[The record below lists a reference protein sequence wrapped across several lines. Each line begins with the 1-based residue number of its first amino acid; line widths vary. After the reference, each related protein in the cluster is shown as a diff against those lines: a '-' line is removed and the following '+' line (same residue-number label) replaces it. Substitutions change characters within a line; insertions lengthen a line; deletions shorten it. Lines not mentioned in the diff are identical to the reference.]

1 MRPLIQLVGFVKY
14 KGGEFSLPGKG
25 LFLIPYEEVACLARR
40 VPEEEFGEGVLQ
52 EHLKDLEW
60 FKRELVEQEEILER
74 VMKISTVIPLKWGTF
89 FRTEEAVIEI
99 LKAQYEA
106 VRELLGKLKG
116 REEWTVRATMD
127 RGKLEAF
134 IIQNDPEIRQL
145 QSTTEKLSPGIA
157 YLLTERLK
165 LLKEKALKRAID
177 EITQEIYAQVMP
189 HAEASATAEP
199 VHGTDDLQRKE
210 LVFQMVFL
218 IPNEKHSGFSHA
230 VLKEASRWQPQGF
243 EIHQVGP
250 FPPYYFC
257 HLDIKEAETHV

>member
-1 MRPLIQLVGFVKY
+1 MRPLIQLYGFVNY
-14 KGGEFSLPGKG
+14 NGTEFSLPGKA

-40 VPEEEFGEGVLQ
+40 VSEEEFGEGVLQ

-60 FKRELVEQEEILER
+60 FKRELVEQEEVLER
-74 VMKISTVIPLKWGTF
+74 VMKVCTVIPLKWGAF
-89 FRTEEAVIEI
+89 FRTEEAVIEN
-99 LKAQYEA
+99 LKAKYEA
-106 VRELLGKLKG
+106 IRELLGKLKD

-145 QSTTEKLSPGIA
+145 QGTVGNLPQGIA

-165 LLKEKALKRAID
+165 LLKEKALQRAID

-199 VHGTDDLQRKE
+199 VHGADDLQGKE
-210 LVFQMVFL
+210 LVFQMAFL
-218 IPNEKHSGFSHA
+218 VSKEKESGFTHA

-257 HLDIKEAETHV
+257 HLDFKEAKAHV